1 MSYSNSPLLPKA
13 RRQAVNLVLRR
24 VSVSPWPPE
33 GLEFIARRSTAG
45 WRELRICTAASASRR
60 GLPGPRVAR
69 GQIRGEIAER
79 VIELRRQHRRCG
91 KVIHAL
97 LLREGMVISLAS
109 FNRILDRAG
118 YLSSWYVQKGRLRR
132 PRIPRPPVKSPGNLV
147 EVDIIHLLAK
157 IDGRIERR
165 YIYTLID
172 VKTRWAHAVVSRCH
186 TPEGLFG
193 KRKGSL
199 RPALRLYRPT
209 TAPSSHSF

>member
-13 RRQAVNLVLRR
+13 RRQAVNLVLKEGFR
-24 VSVSPWPPE
+24 VAV
-33 GLEFIARRSTAG
+33 ATRRSRVYCSTLYRWLARAQDLHG
-45 WRELRICTAASASRR
+45 SIGIQARSSR
-60 GLPGPRVAR
+60 PKSCPW
-69 GQIRGEIAER
+69 QIRGEIAER

-109 FNRILDRAG
+109 VNRILDRAG
-118 YLSSWYVQKGRLRR
+118 YLSSWYVQKGWLRR